1 MVASSDISPI
11 VVAILDQP
19 AYRFQSLRADVQKA
33 GSINIRHV
41 LLAWYERVR
50 TMIRTDQG
58 TLARKSS
65 ERTCHPTERRNRG
78 SAQTSVSDFD
88 LYSRRKGLVSP
99 GHRRYQKV
107 YTGVH
112 LRTLF
117 PTISTMI
124 FAQKTSPQIFTS
136 SLR

>member
-11 VVAILDQP
+11 VVAILDQS

-65 ERTCHPTERRNRG
+65 ERRVTQPKEETAVQRRCR
-78 SAQTSVSDFD
+78 
-88 LYSRRKGLVSP
+88 
-99 GHRRYQKV
+99 
-107 YTGVH
+107 
-112 LRTLF
+112 
-117 PTISTMI
+117 
-124 FAQKTSPQIFTS
+124 
-136 SLR
+136 